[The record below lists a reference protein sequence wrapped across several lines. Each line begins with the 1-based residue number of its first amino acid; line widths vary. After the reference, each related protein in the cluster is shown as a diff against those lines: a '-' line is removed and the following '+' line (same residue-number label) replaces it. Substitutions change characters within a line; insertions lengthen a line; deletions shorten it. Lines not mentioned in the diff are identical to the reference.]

1 MVAGFAARGE
11 KMKRFAWILVVLM
24 LASHAWAAKRV
35 TVDQLEQIL
44 NASRY
49 NTDAEVARHLS
60 DLELTER
67 MSSTRLARWKAALP
81 GGQAQEALVA
91 LADASEFLDPPA
103 AEIPATAPPDVTAQR
118 RMLALT
124 VNYVGKTIPLLPNF
138 LATMV
143 TTSFEDTPLQ
153 RYVDSPTTPF
163 QPLHPIGNSSVTV
176 SYRHGHEA
184 VDTGAVKYKKPKGLT
199 TWGVFGPILG
209 TVLEDAARSKLA
221 WSHWEQGSS
230 GPLAVFSYSVPKEKS
245 HYSVDFCCIAEQSPE
260 GVANQYPFS
269 QIVAYHGEMA
279 VDPASGTI
287 LRLKLEADLKTS
299 DPVARASIVV
309 EYGTV
314 EIGGNTYICP
324 LKSIAFSLAQSS
336 KFVKDMPLHT
346 SAMGEA
352 SVFTPGQT
360 LSLVQGP
367 PQTLLNDVAFE
378 QYHLFRAD
386 ARVVTG
392 DAELASGTPPPDA
405 AQTNPAS
412 PQSVDSNSAA
422 AKPAE
427 AAAAQSA
434 APATPVAGT
443 GTTPVSP
450 STPAPEQEIAVT
462 EASGVPDAPASPSLP
477 QPSGFTL
484 RVASRLVDVG
494 VVAYDK
500 KGHPVKDLKSEDFE
514 IYDNGRKQEL
524 RYFSQA
530 AAPAPAALP
539 DQPVA
544 SSGQPTTFS
553 NRGSSSGDAKA
564 PAEKQESSVTILL
577 LDGSNL
583 AFSDLTYARGQALQ
597 FLRSLP
603 ANERVGI
610 YAMKRAGFQVLAEE
624 TADHALLEEKLS
636 RWMPSA
642 QDLANAQG
650 EEQRNRQQI
659 EVVHSIE
666 DLLNVNG
673 NTSNDSEGQTQALD
687 PQLRDWG
694 SNPGRDAM
702 MILVGV
708 ARHLA
713 AIPGH
718 KNLVWVSSD
727 NALADWSNKA
737 VSIEKG
743 DKYIEPNTLRAQEAM
758 NDAHVSVYPL
768 DVSQLEGG
776 MIDASIGRRNVEL
789 APTTPTQLQQHSL
802 GPEATSGKDIDTT
815 DSGGHDLRP
824 GRLSAQIQQDI
835 RPIQG
840 PIRHLAEATGGRVFR
855 RSGSIAPELNGV
867 IEDGHAAYLLSFTP
881 DLPADNTF
889 HLLTVKLAAKR
900 PGLTLHYRTGYL
912 YAKEPGTLKERFQQA
927 VWLPVDANQVAV
939 TANVASMTAGA
950 DVKIVIAAGDLG
962 LAESA
967 GRWTDKLDIFFIQRD
982 DAGLHAQVE
991 GQTLGLRLQS
1001 STYQKLL
1008 ASGLPCERIISIK
1021 PATSSLR
1028 ILVVDENT
1036 GRMGSVTIPAS
1047 ALQTAHG
1054 G

>member
-1 MVAGFAARGE
+1 M
-11 KMKRFAWILVVLM
+11 
-24 LASHAWAAKRV
+24 
-35 TVDQLEQIL
+35 
-44 NASRY
+44 
-49 NTDAEVARHLS
+49 
-60 DLELTER
+60 
-67 MSSTRLARWKAALP
+67 
-81 GGQAQEALVA
+81 
-91 LADASEFLDPPA
+91 
-103 AEIPATAPPDVTAQR
+103 
-118 RMLALT
+118 
-124 VNYVGKTIPLLPNF
+124 
-138 LATMV
+138 
-143 TTSFEDTPLQ
+143 
-153 RYVDSPTTPF
+153 
-163 QPLHPIGNSSVTV
+163 
-176 SYRHGHEA
+176 
-184 VDTGAVKYKKPKGLT
+184 
-199 TWGVFGPILG
+199 
-209 TVLEDAARSKLA
+209 
-221 WSHWEQGSS
+221 
-230 GPLAVFSYSVPKEKS
+230 
-245 HYSVDFCCIAEQSPE
+245 
-260 GVANQYPFS
+260 
-269 QIVAYHGEMA
+269 
-279 VDPASGTI
+279 
-287 LRLKLEADLKTS
+287 
-299 DPVARASIVV
+299 
-309 EYGTV
+309 
-314 EIGGNTYICP
+314 
-324 LKSIAFSLAQSS
+324 
-336 KFVKDMPLHT
+336 
-346 SAMGEA
+346 
-352 SVFTPGQT
+352 
-360 LSLVQGP
+360 
-367 PQTLLNDVAFE
+367 
-378 QYHLFRAD
+378 
-386 ARVVTG
+386 
-392 DAELASGTPPPDA
+392 
-405 AQTNPAS
+405 
-412 PQSVDSNSAA
+412 
-422 AKPAE
+422 
-427 AAAAQSA
+427 
-434 APATPVAGT
+434 
-443 GTTPVSP
+443 
-450 STPAPEQEIAVT
+450 T

>member
-1 MVAGFAARGE
+1 MMSAAIRNRQGYFTVE
-11 KMKRFAWILVVLM
+11 WSQSSVQWRDEMKRLGWILVILM
-24 LASHAWAAKRV
+24 LVSPAWAAKRV

-44 NASRY
+44 TDSRY
-49 NTDAEVARHLS
+49 KPDAEVARHLT

-67 MSSTRLARWKAALP
+67 LNSTRLAHWKATLP
-81 GGQAQEALVA
+81 GSQAQAELII
-91 LADASEFLDPPA
+91 LADASQFLDPPA
-103 AEIPATAPPDVTAQR
+103 AENPATAPPDLAAQR

-124 VNYVGKTIPLLPNF
+124 VNYVGKTIPQLPNF
-138 LATMV
+138 FATRV
-143 TTSFEDTPLQ
+143 TNSFEDSPLKQNFDRTDTPYL
-153 RYVDSPTTPF
+153 
-163 QPLHPIGNSSVTV
+163 PLHSVGNSNVTV

-184 VDTGAVKYKKPKGLT
+184 VDTGAVKYKKPMGLT

-221 WSHWEQGSS
+221 WSHWEQGAS

-245 HYSVDFCCIAEQSPE
+245 HYTVDYCCVAEQAATDA
-260 GVANQYPFS
+260 ANLHPFNK
-269 QIVAYHGEMA
+269 IVAYHGEMT
-279 VDPASGTI
+279 VEPASGTI
-287 LRLKLEADLKTS
+287 LRLMLEAELNAS
-299 DPVARASIVV
+299 DPVARAAIVV
-309 EYGTV
+309 EYGPV
-314 EIGGNTYICP
+314 EIGDKTYICP
-324 LKSIAFSLAQSS
+324 LKSFSSTLAQTLQ
-336 KFVKDMPLHT
+336 FNTQYLYPMANRLQPLKT
-346 SAMGEA
+346 M
-352 SVFTPGQT
+352 
-360 LSLVQGP
+360 
-367 PQTLLNDVAFE
+367 LNDDAFE

-386 ARVVTG
+386 ARVLTG
-392 DAELASGTPPPDA
+392 DADLASGTPPPDA
-405 AQTNPAS
+405 AQTTSAS
-412 PQSVDSNSAA
+412 PQNTDSNSAA

-427 AAAAQSA
+427 AAAAQPA

-443 GTTPVSP
+443 VTAPVSP

-462 EASGVPDAPASPSLP
+462 EASGVPDAPASPSFP
-477 QPSGFTL
+477 QSSGFTL

-500 KGHPVKDLKSEDFE
+500 KGHPVKDLKPEDFE
-514 IYDNGRKQEL
+514 IYDNGRKQDL
-524 RYFSQA
+524 RYFAQA
-530 AAPAPAALP
+530 ASPAPGASP

-544 SSGQPTTFS
+544 SSGQPIFS
-553 NRGSSSGDAKA
+553 NRNSGDAKA

-597 FLRSLP
+597 FLRALP
-603 ANERVGI
+603 AGERVGL

-642 QDLANAQG
+642 QDLQNAQD

-659 EVVHSIE
+659 ETVHSIE
-666 DLLNVNG
+666 DLLYVNG
-673 NTSNDSEGQTQALD
+673 NNSNDPEGHSQTLD

-727 NALADWSNKA
+727 NVLADWSNQA

-743 DKYIEPNTLRAQEAM
+743 DKHIEPNTLHAQEAM

-776 MIDASIGRRNVEL
+776 MVDASISRRNVEL
-789 APTTPTQLQQHSL
+789 SPVTPIRSQQGSL
-802 GPEATSGKDIDTT
+802 GPEATSGTDIDTL
-815 DSGGHDLRP
+815 DNGGHDMRP
-824 GRLSAQIQQDI
+824 GRLSAQMQQDM

-840 PIRHLAEATGGRVFR
+840 PVRHLAEATGGRVFR
-855 RSGSIAPELNGV
+855 RSGSIATELNGV

-889 HLLTVKLAAKR
+889 HLLTVKLAVKR

-939 TANVASMTAGA
+939 TANVVSTAAGA

-967 GRWTDKLDIFFIQRD
+967 GRWMDKLDIFFIQRD

-1001 STYQKLL
+1001 STYQNLL
-1008 ASGLPCERIISIK
+1008 ASGLPCERIVPIK

-1036 GRMGSVTIPAS
+1036 GRMGSVTIPAA
-1047 ALQTAHG
+1047 ALQATHG

>member
-1 MVAGFAARGE
+1 
-11 KMKRFAWILVVLM
+11 
-24 LASHAWAAKRV
+24 
-35 TVDQLEQIL
+35 
-44 NASRY
+44 
-49 NTDAEVARHLS
+49 
-60 DLELTER
+60 
-67 MSSTRLARWKAALP
+67 
-81 GGQAQEALVA
+81 
-91 LADASEFLDPPA
+91 
-103 AEIPATAPPDVTAQR
+103 
-118 RMLALT
+118 
-124 VNYVGKTIPLLPNF
+124 
-138 LATMV
+138 
-143 TTSFEDTPLQ
+143 
-153 RYVDSPTTPF
+153 
-163 QPLHPIGNSSVTV
+163 
-176 SYRHGHEA
+176 
-184 VDTGAVKYKKPKGLT
+184 
-199 TWGVFGPILG
+199 
-209 TVLEDAARSKLA
+209 
-221 WSHWEQGSS
+221 
-230 GPLAVFSYSVPKEKS
+230 
-245 HYSVDFCCIAEQSPE
+245 
-260 GVANQYPFS
+260 
-269 QIVAYHGEMA
+269 
-279 VDPASGTI
+279 
-287 LRLKLEADLKTS
+287 
-299 DPVARASIVV
+299 
-309 EYGTV
+309 
-314 EIGGNTYICP
+314 
-324 LKSIAFSLAQSS
+324 
-336 KFVKDMPLHT
+336 
-346 SAMGEA
+346 
-352 SVFTPGQT
+352 
-360 LSLVQGP
+360 
-367 PQTLLNDVAFE
+367 
-378 QYHLFRAD
+378 
-386 ARVVTG
+386 
-392 DAELASGTPPPDA
+392 
-405 AQTNPAS
+405 
-412 PQSVDSNSAA
+412 
-422 AKPAE
+422 
-427 AAAAQSA
+427 
-434 APATPVAGT
+434 
-443 GTTPVSP
+443 
-450 STPAPEQEIAVT
+450 
-462 EASGVPDAPASPSLP
+462 
-477 QPSGFTL
+477 
-484 RVASRLVDVG
+484 
-494 VVAYDK
+494 
-500 KGHPVKDLKSEDFE
+500 
-514 IYDNGRKQEL
+514 
-524 RYFSQA
+524 
-530 AAPAPAALP
+530 
-539 DQPVA
+539 
-544 SSGQPTTFS
+544 
-553 NRGSSSGDAKA
+553 
-564 PAEKQESSVTILL
+564 
-577 LDGSNL
+577 
-583 AFSDLTYARGQALQ
+583 
-597 FLRSLP
+597 
-603 ANERVGI
+603 
-610 YAMKRAGFQVLAEE
+610 MKRAGFQVLAEE

-642 QDLANAQG
+642 QDLQNAQD

-659 EVVHSIE
+659 ETVHSIE
-666 DLLNVNG
+666 DLLYVNG
-673 NTSNDSEGQTQALD
+673 NNSNDPEGHSQTLD

-727 NALADWSNKA
+727 NVLADWSNQA

-1008 ASGLPCERIISIK
+1008 ASGLPCERIVPIK

-1036 GRMGSVTIPAS
+1036 GRMGSVTIPAA
-1047 ALQTAHG
+1047 ALQATHG